1 MNCIKCGASG
11 QDYPFHVLQVQTLHV
26 RDLTGEKRV
35 QALGNFEDHC
45 VCRKCAERKLSA
57 ILNNRKATAKSA
69 LPFLLAIVAGIAVAA
84 IFWRSNGAFRLLGL
98 GMLVCG
104 ILGTVGTVQAG
115 EKKRNQF
122 APLPHDKALAA
133 AAWESFLEAAPKK
146 NDINDITYIPVNEET
161 LARKNGELMILYYLL
176 PEIAVQASARIHNPA
191 QEGAQST

>member
-11 QDYPFHVLQVQTLHV
+11 QDYPFHVLQVQTLHI

-35 QALGNFEDHC
+35 QALGDFEDHC

-57 ILNNRKATAKSA
+57 TLNNRKATIKSA
-69 LPFLLAIVAGIAVAA
+69 LPFLLAIAAGIAIAA
-84 IFWRSNGAFRLLGL
+84 FFWKSNGAFRLLGL

-104 ILGTVGTVQAG
+104 ILGAVGTIQTG
-115 EKKRNQF
+115 EKKRNRF

-146 NDINDITYIPVNEET
+146 NDINDITYIPVTEET
-161 LARKNGELMILYYLL
+161 LARKNGDLMILYDLL
-176 PEIAVQASARIHNPA
+176 PEIAVQAYGRIHDPESQDTPSA
-191 QEGAQST
+191 